1 MLSGLE
7 GIHIKL
13 ELMDLDQQIIGIN
26 NNMTSILY
34 TLDGFENNRIKD
46 LILDL
51 GLSIGNA
58 NTDISNLDN
67 RVTILESKP
76 DYSNDISN
84 INNDITNLND
94 NMTSV
99 LYILDGLQN
108 THVKEAMRELGFIIN
123 DIRNELSERITACER
138 KLEEHDNILADILS
152 RLTHAGI
159 STKIK

>member
-1 MLSGLE
+1 MLSGLG

-13 ELMDLDQQIIGIN
+13 ELMDLDQQIIDIN
-26 NNMTSILY
+26 NIMTSILY
-34 TLDGFENNRIKD
+34 MLDGIGNNHIKD
-46 LILDL
+46 LIRDL

-58 NTDISNLDN
+58 NTNIANLDN

-84 INNDITNLND
+84 INNDITNIND

-99 LYILDGLQN
+99 LYMLSGLENTIVKNAIKEVDIKLDRFQ
-108 THVKEAMRELGFIIN
+108 H
-123 DIRNELSERITACER
+123 DIDERITVCER

-152 RLTHAGI
+152 RLSAAGI
-159 STKIK
+159 

>member
-1 MLSGLE
+1 ME

-34 TLDGFENNRIKD
+34 MLDGIGNNHIKD
-46 LILDL
+46 LIRDL
-51 GLSIGNA
+51 GLLIGNA

-67 RVTILESKP
+67 RITILENKP

-84 INNDITNLND
+84 INNNISNLND

-99 LYILDGLQN
+99 LYMLDGLQN
-108 THVKEAMRELGFIIN
+108 TLVKNAIREVDIKLDRFIHDIN
-123 DIRNELSERITACER
+123 E
-138 KLEEHDNILADILS
+138 
-152 RLTHAGI
+152 RLTAAGI
-159 STKIK
+159 